1 MPTAQLQNKNQ
12 PDITYLPDHK
22 KWQDRAAR
30 RLKEEDLTKEL
41 PEGFPKQ
48 LSGPKIWEGKDFEGK
63 EEEWVYQLTED
74 ELAEV
79 DEAVHAFEKT
89 NRPFGDVQQE
99 TFVLPTLG
107 AKIKALTEE
116 NVVSGRGFL
125 VVRGINPDKYTREQQ
140 VIAYAGISSYVGKR
154 GLQGR
159 HVLGTYFT
167 VLECTV
173 RMILIFF
180 FLSTY

>member
-22 KWQDRAAR
+22 KWQARTAR
-30 RLKEEDLTKEL
+30 RLEEEDLTKEL

-48 LSGPKIWEGKDFEGK
+48 LTGPKIWEGKDFEGK
-63 EEEWVYQLTED
+63 EEEWVYNLTAN
-74 ELAEV
+74 ELEEI
-79 DEAVHAFEKT
+79 DQAVYAFENT
-89 NRPFGDVQQE
+89 GNPLGELRQD

-107 AKIKALTEE
+107 PKIKSLTEE

-125 VVRGINPDKYTREQQ
+125 VVRGINPDKFSREQQ
-140 VIAYAGISSYVGKR
+140 AIAYAGVSTYVGRR

-159 HVLGTYFT
+159 HVLGMYTCN
-167 VLECTV
+167 VLENDDSQC
-173 RMILIFF
+173 
-180 FLSTY
+180 